1 MVRRSGLKVRQQICE
16 PIAQSVMA
24 KSPRAGYSKTRLCPP
39 LRPEQAARLSA
50 AFLRDTTETL
60 RAAAACVPIA
70 GYAAYAP
77 AGTREALIPHLAP
90 GTPLIL
96 ADGSVPAPAGVEG
109 FGRPARHLDKL
120 LSANPRAAWTPS
132 APRVRCAPTPG
143 DAAGTLR

>member
-1 MVRRSGLKVRQQICE
+1 MKS
-16 PIAQSVMA
+16 PIDGPVFRPEGAATDLGTDCAIGVMA

-50 AFLRDTTETL
+50 AFLRDVTETM

-77 AGTREALIPHLAP
+77 AGTEEALTPHLAP
-90 GTPLIL
+90 GTSLIL

-109 FGRPARHLDKL
+109 FGRCLLHAVRALFDRGHTAPPA
-120 LSANPRAAWTPS
+120 
-132 APRVRCAPTPG
+132 C
-143 DAAGTLR
+143 